1 MTSIAIPAR
10 RFRLHRSELAV
21 PATSERYFE
30 KAARSEADVVFIDLE
45 DAVAPSRKTR
55 ARKLVVSALND
66 VDWGNKVMSV
76 RVNGLDTEWGYRDIV
91 EVAESCPRLDMV
103 LLPKAGGARDIH
115 FVDTLLAGIERATG
129 RSDAIGLEALVE
141 TALGLANVEE
151 IARSSARLEALVFGV
166 GDFIISMQAPDRV
179 VGAINP
185 EYAVLTN
192 PDEQGVRQKFYN
204 DQWHYAMARIATACR
219 AYGLRPVDGP
229 YTNFRDAEGFK
240 ASAARA
246 RALGFDGK
254 WAIHPDQIGIA
265 NEVFTPEAQLVA
277 WAEKVSSAISN
288 AASEGRGAI
297 SIDGELIDLAHLKM
311 THNILARSRAIAAH
325 TLDRSKLHLEPQA

>member
-1 MTSIAIPAR
+1 MTSITIPPR

-21 PATSERYFE
+21 PATSEHFFE

-45 DAVAPSRKTR
+45 DAVAPGHKSR
-55 ARKLVVSALND
+55 ARKLAVAAFND
-66 VDWGNKVMSV
+66 IDWGGKTMAV
-76 RVNGLDTEWGYRDIV
+76 RVNGLDTEWGYKDIV
-91 EVAESCPRLDMV
+91 NVAEQCPRLDVV
-103 LLPKAGGARDIH
+103 LLPKAGGARDIE

-129 RSDAIGLEALVE
+129 RADPIGIEALVE
-141 TALGLANVEE
+141 TALGLTNVNE
-151 IARSSARLEALVFGV
+151 IARASSRLEALIFGV

-185 EYAVLTN
+185 EYAVLTDADTAGN
-192 PDEQGVRQKFYN
+192 RLRFYN
-204 DQWHYAMARIATACR
+204 DQWHHAMAAIATACR

-229 YTNFRDAEGFK
+229 YTNFKDAEGFR

-254 WAIHPDQIGIA
+254 WAIHPDQIGSA
-265 NEVFTPEAQLVA
+265 NEVFTPSPQLVA
-277 WAEKVSSAISN
+277 WAEKVSRSMEQ
-288 AASEGRGAI
+288 AAREGRGAI

-311 THNILARSRAIAAH
+311 TRNILDRSRAITARKLAA
-325 TLDRSKLHLEPQA
+325 TGTRQENPA

>member
-1 MTSIAIPAR
+1 MTSLVISPR

-21 PATSERYFE
+21 PATSERFFE
-30 KAARSEADVVFIDLE
+30 KAARGEADVVFIDLE
-45 DAVAPSRKTR
+45 DAVAPSQKVR
-55 ARKLVVSALND
+55 ARKLAVSALNE
-66 VDWGNKVMSV
+66 VDWGAKTMAV
-76 RVNGLDTEWGYRDIV
+76 RVNGLDTEWGYKDIM
-91 EVAESCPRLDMV
+91 EVAELCPRLDLV
-103 LLPKAGGARDIH
+103 LLPKAGGARDIE
-115 FVDTLLAGIERATG
+115 FVETLLAGIERATG
-129 RSDAIGLEALVE
+129 RTDPIGIEALVE

-151 IARSSARLEALVFGV
+151 IARSSGRLEALIFGV

-185 EYAVLTN
+185 DYAVLT
-192 PDEQGVRQKFYN
+192 DADAGGRRQRFYN
-204 DQWHYAMARIATACR
+204 DQWHHAMARIATACR

-229 YTNFRDAEGFK
+229 YTSFRDAEGFR

-254 WAIHPDQIGIA
+254 WAIHPDQIGPA
-265 NEVFTPEAQLVA
+265 NEAFTPSAASVA
-277 WAEKVSSAISN
+277 WAEKVSVAMAK

-311 THNILARSRAIAAH
+311 ADNILERARAIAERDPAR
-325 TLDRSKLHLEPQA
+325 LSLARQA